1 MDDATDRIY
10 DGITAAY
17 EKWKHLDQ
25 TKHLL
30 CPKVDEEDEEDYT
43 STGPP
48 LTNISVAEREK
59 RIRDAQERQDLT
71 YQLSLL
77 MGIASE
83 MSVGWIEPWKKGIEA
98 SLTRCDSCI
107 LNYHM
112 HRKAFL
118 KKLRE

>member
-1 MDDATDRIY
+1 MDDATSRIY
-10 DGITAAY
+10 DGLTEAY

-30 CPKVDEEDEEDYT
+30 CPKVNNEDEEDYA

-59 RIRDAQERQDLT
+59 RIQDAQERLELT
-71 YQLSLL
+71 YELSLL
-77 MGIASE
+77 MGISSE
-83 MSVGWIEPWKKGIEA
+83 MSVGWLEPWKKDIEKFL
-98 SLTRCDSCI
+98 STCDCCI
-107 LNYHM
+107 LKYHM